1 MGTAPALNNPDGPG
15 GLPGPGRPD
24 TADSPGSNGFRLPA
38 GAAAFSDAAAD
49 PALLRTRWLGRLA
62 YEEAW
67 DLQRAFWEGRSRGR
81 ADADYLLLQEHPH
94 VYTMGRNGDPAN
106 LLIPEDRLAEMGA
119 GRFDID
125 RGGDITYHGPG
136 QLVGYPILLL
146 ADTRRIVPYVR
157 AVEEVLIRT
166 LSDFGAEAWR
176 EAGLTGVWTARG
188 KAAAI
193 GIRVSRRATM
203 HGFALNVD
211 PDMSYFSNMNPCG
224 LTGRPVTSLTELAGG
239 RITIEEAVEALAP
252 RFAEVFGYARH
263 EIQLGAF
270 TRGQGLHRSY
280 EVDRLLAGGTFSPQ
294 GRSAVPVTIGKR
306 LEGEPPRPPWMK
318 VTAHLGDEYRRL
330 TSLMRRLDLHTVC
343 EEAGCPNIYECWGQ
357 GTATMMI
364 LGGTCTRACGFCNV
378 TTGRPRGLDLQEPF
392 RAAEAAAAMGLRHA
406 VITSVNRDDL
416 PDGGSAVFAQTV
428 REVRRRV
435 PDCDVEV
442 LIPDFKGVRAD
453 LERVLEA
460 GPAVLNHN
468 TETVLRLQREVR
480 TAASYGRSL
489 ALLARAKRYAPDRA
503 VKSGLIAG
511 MGETREEIL
520 GALSDLRAVGVDIVT
535 IGQYLRP
542 TVRHRPVHRY
552 VTPEEFAEYAD
563 YGRRIGLAHVES
575 GPLVRSS
582 YHARDSLDAAS
593 SPAPAAAGAGR

>member
-1 MGTAPALNNPDGPG
+1 MGTASDLNPPPAAGPPNG
-15 GLPGPGRPD
+15 SGPHRGV
-24 TADSPGSNGFRLPA
+24 
-38 GAAAFSDAAAD
+38 AAD
-49 PALLRTRWLGRLA
+49 PSLLRVRWLGRLS

-67 DLQRAFWEGRSRGR
+67 DLQRAFWEGRHQGR
-81 ADADYLLLQEHPH
+81 AAADYLLLQEHPH

-106 LLIPEDRLAEMGA
+106 LLVSEEDLAEAGA
-119 GRFDID
+119 ARFDID

-146 ADTRRIVPYVR
+146 ADTRKIVPYVR
-157 AVEEVLIRT
+157 ALEEVLIRT
-166 LSDFGAEAWR
+166 LASFGVEARR
-176 EAGLTGVWTARG
+176 EEGLTGVWTGRG

-193 GIRVSRRATM
+193 GVRVSRRATM

-211 PDMSYFSNMNPCG
+211 PDMSFFDNMNPCG
-224 LTGRPVTSLTELAGG
+224 LSGRPVTSLTELTG
-239 RITIEEAVEALAP
+239 RPVSIEEAVEALAP
-252 RFAEVFGYARH
+252 RFAEVFGYARR
-263 EIQLGAF
+263 ETQLGAF
-270 TRGQGLHRSY
+270 TRGQGRPRSY
-280 EVDRLLAGGTFSPQ
+280 EVDRLLAAGTFSPQ
-294 GRSAVPVTIGKR
+294 GRSAVPVAVGKR
-306 LEGEPPRPPWMK
+306 LEGEPARPPWMK
-318 VTAHLGDEYRRL
+318 VTARLGGEYQRL
-330 TSLMRRLDLHTVC
+330 ASLMRRLDLHTVC

-357 GTATMMI
+357 GTATVMI
-364 LGGTCTRACGFCNV
+364 LGGVCTRACGFCNV
-378 TTGRPRGLDLQEPF
+378 TTGRPQGLDLEEP
-392 RAAEAAAAMGLRHA
+392 RRVAEAAAAMGLRHA

-435 PDCDVEV
+435 PGCDVEV

-480 TAASYGRSL
+480 TAAGYGRSL
-489 ALLARAKRYAPDRA
+489 ALLARAKWHDPDRA

-535 IGQYLRP
+535 VGQYLRP
-542 TVRHRPVHRY
+542 TLRHRPVHRY
-552 VTPEEFAEYAD
+552 VHPDEFAEYAA

-582 YHARDSLDAAS
+582 YHARDSLDAA
-593 SPAPAAAGAGR
+593 AGTPVPVAMTAGR

>member
-1 MGTAPALNNPDGPG
+1 MGTASDLNPP
-15 GLPGPGRPD
+15 
-24 TADSPGSNGFRLPA
+24 
-38 GAAAFSDAAAD
+38 AAAGRAFGSGPHRGVAAD
-49 PALLRTRWLGRLA
+49 PSLLRIRWLGRLS

-67 DLQRAFWEGRSRGR
+67 DLQRAFWEGRHQGR
-81 ADADYLLLQEHPH
+81 AGADYLLLQEHPH
-94 VYTMGRNGDPAN
+94 VYTMGRSGDPAN
-106 LLIPEDRLAEMGA
+106 LLVSEEDLAEAGA

-146 ADTRRIVPYVR
+146 ADTRKIIPYVR
-157 AVEEVLIRT
+157 ALEEVLIRT
-166 LSDFGAEAWR
+166 LADFGVEAWR
-176 EAGLTGVWTARG
+176 EEGLTGVWTGRG

-193 GIRVSRRATM
+193 GVRVSRRATM

-211 PDMSYFSNMNPCG
+211 PDMSFFDNMNPCG
-224 LTGRPVTSLTELAGG
+224 LTGRPVSSLTELAG
-239 RITIEEAVEALAP
+239 RPVSVEEAVEALAP
-252 RFAEVFGYARH
+252 RFAEVFGYARR
-263 EIQLGAF
+263 ETQLGAF
-270 TRGQGLHRSY
+270 TRGQGRPRSY
-280 EVDRLLAGGTFSPQ
+280 EVDRLLAAGTFSPQ
-294 GRSAVPVTIGKR
+294 GRSAVPVAVGKR
-306 LEGEPPRPPWMK
+306 LEGEPARPPWMK
-318 VTAHLGDEYRRL
+318 VTARLGDEYQRL
-330 TSLMRRLDLHTVC
+330 ASLMRRLDLHTVC

-357 GTATMMI
+357 GTATVMI
-364 LGGTCTRACGFCNV
+364 LGGVCTRACGFCNV
-378 TTGRPRGLDLQEPF
+378 TTGRPQGLDLEEPI
-392 RAAEAAAAMGLRHA
+392 RVAEAAAAMGLRHA

-435 PDCDVEV
+435 PGCDVEV
-442 LIPDFKGVRAD
+442 LIPDFKGVRTD

-460 GPAVLNHN
+460 GPTVLNHN

-480 TAASYGRSL
+480 TAAGYGRSL
-489 ALLARAKRYAPDRA
+489 ALLARAKWYDPDRA

-542 TVRHRPVHRY
+542 TLRHRPVHRY
-552 VTPEEFAEYAD
+552 VHPDEFAEYAA
-563 YGRRIGLAHVES
+563 YGRRIGLPHVES

-582 YHARDSLDAAS
+582 YHARDSLDAAAGS
-593 SPAPAAAGAGR
+593 ATLAPMAAGP